1 MGKGKRQPS
10 INPVQRKSSSF
21 LHNLILVLEAPPF
34 LEGLRLEAKNQT
46 PSSLPS
52 PYSQTLSTNTLYSLQ
67 EAQTVGLYFVLLGFP
82 DGSAGKESTCN
93 AGDLGWIPGLGRS
106 PGGGNG
112 YPLQYSGLENS
123 MNCMVHGVAKS
134 QTPLSQTPLS
144 DFHFHFSLCLIEPIA
159 FLSILPMSSSTY
171 YYFSF
176 GLFPWPLKWTLSFIS
191 WSSSICSF
199 CQNNL
204 SEMKV

>member
-1 MGKGKRQPS
+1 MGKRKRQPS

-21 LHNLILVLEAPPF
+21 LYNLIRVLEAPPF
-34 LEGLRLEAKNQT
+34 LQGLRLEAKNQT
-46 PSSLPS
+46 PSPLPL
-52 PYSQTLSTNTLYSLQ
+52 PYSQALSTNSLYRLQ
-67 EAQTVGLYFVLLGFP
+67 EAQTAGLYFVLLGFP

-112 YPLQYSGLENS
+112 YPLQHSGLENS
-123 MNCMVHGVAKS
+123 MNCMVHGVAK
-134 QTPLSQTPLS
+134 SQTPLS

-176 GLFPWPLKWTLSFIS
+176 GLFPCPLK
-191 WSSSICSF
+191 
-199 CQNNL
+199 
-204 SEMKV
+204 